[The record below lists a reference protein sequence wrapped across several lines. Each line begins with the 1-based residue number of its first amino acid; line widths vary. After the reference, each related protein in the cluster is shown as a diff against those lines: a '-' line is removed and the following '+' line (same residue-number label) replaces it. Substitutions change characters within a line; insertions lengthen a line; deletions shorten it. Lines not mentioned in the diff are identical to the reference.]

1 MPPRS
6 TSLRIR
12 STPLESIRVSAAAV
26 GPPESSYDERP
37 DEDAI
42 AELVTQSS
50 YPHLAQFAFA
60 EGIGACVPDNRE
72 YT

>member
-12 STPLESIRVSAAAV
+12 STPLESIRVSAAASDVADAVRRALLLV

-42 AELVTQSS
+42 AELVTK
-50 YPHLAQFAFA
+50 
-60 EGIGACVPDNRE
+60 
-72 YT
+72 